1 MDTYMEFM
9 VKRPMT
15 TADKV
20 KRIWFM
26 VLIAFAAIGWFLFLG
41 VQIISYAFFIIGV
54 VLVLFYIY
62 FVVPGT
68 DIEFEYL
75 YLDKEI
81 TVDKILG
88 KEKRKTMGVY
98 AVDKIELMCPSRSER
113 GAYKNAAG
121 NLMVYNYTSRT
132 ESDEYEPYDIFLEGN
147 VKIVLDLPVDFVK
160 MVQTNAPRK
169 VFLD

>member
-15 TADKV
+15 AADKF
-20 KRIWFM
+20 KRVWFII
-26 VLIAFAAIGWFLFLG
+26 LIAFSVIGWFLFGG
-41 VQIISYAFFIIGV
+41 VRFISYAFFIMGV
-54 VLVLFYIY
+54 ALVLFYIY
-62 FVVPGT
+62 FIVPGT

-88 KEKRKTMGVY
+88 KEKRKNMGVY
-98 AVDKIELMCPSRSER
+98 SLDKIELMCPSRSER
-113 GAYKNAAG
+113 GAYKNASG
-121 NLMVYNYTSRT
+121 NLMVYDYTSRT
-132 ESDEYEPYDIFLEGN
+132 ESTEYEPYDIFLEGN

-169 VFLD
+169 VFMD